1 MTWTYLSVADCAV
14 YVTVNSRF
22 TENTVHLMQT
32 YTVNTPN
39 FKSGELQ
46 KTEENYLLENS

>member
-14 YVTVNSRF
+14 YVTVNSRL

-32 YTVNTPN
+32 YTINIPN
-39 FKSGELQ
+39 FEPGELQ
-46 KTEENYLLENS
+46 KTEENYLLKDS